1 MIRTRFWLNLTS
13 FHLSRNWQVGSQ
25 ISFFLPL
32 RNRISLLHLRTWY
45 WNLTRVL
52 FDVARSEE
60 LHFKPEVTS
69 PKLAISICP
78 EAHRA
83 KIVRR
88 IAERNHKNSAICP
101 SVSFAHVFQTFGRI
115 LGQAS
120 QHCGRCLSPE
130 SRAGA
135 MLPKLTMKRLR
146 LQRKRHKTMPLPKTG
161 RWAAVLTTP
170 ITQLGGA
177 SRLCLY
183 VIPSDGA
190 NWRRQSPPR

>member
-101 SVSFAHVFQTFGRI
+101 SVSFVHVFQTFDRI

-120 QHCGRCLSPE
+120 QHCWRCLSPA

-135 MLPKLTMKRLR
+135 MLPKLTMKGSVFSENDTRR
-146 LQRKRHKTMPLPKTG
+146 CPSPRQE
-161 RWAAVLTTP
+161 
-170 ITQLGGA
+170 GG
-177 SRLCLY
+177 
-183 VIPSDGA
+183 
-190 NWRRQSPPR
+190 PRS